1 MAGIIAKTSIEQVRA
16 ASDIVDVIGA
26 YLQLKRAGSAF
37 KALCPFHKEKSP
49 SFHVNPQRQIFHC
62 FGCGAGGDVFKF
74 IMQHE
79 NVDFTTA
86 AKLLAQRTSI
96 VLQYEQGGED
106 REEGAGKDALYRLH
120 EDLTRFYQKILLEH
134 ETGEP
139 GRRYLRDRTLDG
151 PVAADFTLGFAPD
164 RPDALG
170 KWAEHRGVGMD
181 LLQAAGVINRNDHG
195 DGYYDRFRGR
205 LMFPLRDEV
214 GRVVGFSGR
223 IIAKD
228 QHPAKYVNSP
238 ETPIF
243 RKSKLLFGL
252 DRARR
257 DILEART
264 ALICE
269 GQIDVI
275 RCHSAGL
282 TTAVAGLGTALT
294 EEHAR
299 LLRRYAD
306 SVVLLLDADTA
317 GQNSAMRSADI
328 FTAAGLTTRAAAL
341 PAGEDPDSL
350 VLKQGPEV
358 LRALVNDAGP
368 ALEFQINVLQGREKS
383 DDPAALLRV
392 SRAVLDSI
400 AAAPSAVQQEQMARA
415 AATQLNIS
423 PDALLTDLRQR
434 ARRARPANTRE
445 EAAAPA
451 PPTVHHVDEVE
462 LARLLFHHPECL
474 DTVAH
479 YLPLA
484 LLTDPDCRH
493 ILNALLRG
501 STQLVVDLAEAGDE
515 AQRLAASI
523 MASDTR
529 IVGHENTPESACR
542 DIILR
547 IRRRHLELRRRTL
560 TERRSQ
566 LSGPEHEAVDQELKQ
581 IIMDLHTLRLG
592 WDKAQHVLDLA
603 G

>member
-1 MAGIIAKTSIEQVRA
+1 MAGIIAKSCIEQIRA
-16 ASDIVDVIGA
+16 ACDIADVLGS
-26 YLQLKRAGSAF
+26 YLQLKRAGNSF
-37 KALCPFHKEKSP
+37 KALCPFHKEKTP

-74 IMQHE
+74 VMQHE
-79 NVDFTTA
+79 NVDFSTA
-86 AKLLAQRTSI
+86 AKLLAQRASI
-96 VLQYEQGGED
+96 SIQYEAGGED

-120 EDLTRFYQKILLEH
+120 EQLATFYHKILTEH
-134 ETGEP
+134 ETGEA
-139 GRRYLRDRTLDG
+139 GRRYLQARALDG
-151 PVAADFTLGFAPD
+151 AIVTNFQLGFAPD
-164 RPDALG
+164 RPDALRR
-170 KWAEHRGVGMD
+170 WADAKQVDFD
-181 LLQAAGVINRNDHG
+181 LLQTAGFVNRNEQD

-243 RKSKLLFGL
+243 RKSRLLFGL

-257 DILEART
+257 DILESRT

-275 RCHSAGL
+275 RCHGAGL

-328 FTAAGLTTRAAAL
+328 FTAAGLTARAAAL

-350 VLKQGPEV
+350 VLKQGPEA
-358 LRALVNDAGP
+358 LRALVQQAGT
-368 ALEFQINVLQGREKS
+368 ALDFQIDVLRARDPS
-383 DDPAALLRV
+383 SDPAALLRIA
-392 SRAVLDSI
+392 RAVLESI

-415 AATQLNIS
+415 AATRLNLS
-423 PDALLTDLRQR
+423 PDALLSDLRQR
-434 ARRARPANTRE
+434 ARRTTRP
-445 EAAAPA
+445 AAPA
-451 PPTVHHVDEVE
+451 EESPPAPASHPVDEVE
-462 LARLLFHHPECL
+462 LARVLFHHPECL
-474 DTVAH
+474 ELATR

-484 LLTDPDCRH
+484 LITDPDCRH
-493 ILNALLRG
+493 ILQALRNG
-501 STQLVVDLAEAGDE
+501 STQLVADLAEAGEE
-515 AQRLAASI
+515 APRLAAAI

-529 IVGHENTPESACR
+529 VIGHENTPAAACQ

-547 IRRRHLELRRRTL
+547 IRRRALELRRRAL

-566 LSGPEHEAVDQELKQ
+566 LSGAEFEAVDQELKQ
-581 IIMDLHTLRLG
+581 IIMDLHALKQG
-592 WDKAQHVLDLA
+592 WARAQPVLDL
-603 G
+603 GG